1 MVKLS
6 ILMVRR
12 NDFTYENF
20 LKYWREVHEPLFA
33 AQLRYIGYLS
43 FAIIPGRF
51 EDFKTLMA
59 AIVDATQKNEP
70 GTLNYEWA
78 ISDERQ
84 VCHVYERYQDSA
96 APHDPSGVVQRELC
110 RAINGSGEAR
120 TPGCLW
126 HPQRTVEGWPRRIGP
141 RLRGAL
147 RGL

>member
-1 MVKLS
+1 MDNLE
-6 ILMVRR
+6 
-12 NDFTYENF
+12 TYWVFE
-20 LKYWREVHEPLFA
+20 
-33 AQLRYIGYLS
+33 

-51 EDFKTLMA
+51 EDLKTLMA

-96 APHDPSGVVQRELC
+96 APHDPSGV
-110 RAINGSGEAR
+110 
-120 TPGCLW
+120 
-126 HPQRTVEGWPRRIGP
+126 EGWPRRIGP
-141 RLRGAL
+141 RLHGAL